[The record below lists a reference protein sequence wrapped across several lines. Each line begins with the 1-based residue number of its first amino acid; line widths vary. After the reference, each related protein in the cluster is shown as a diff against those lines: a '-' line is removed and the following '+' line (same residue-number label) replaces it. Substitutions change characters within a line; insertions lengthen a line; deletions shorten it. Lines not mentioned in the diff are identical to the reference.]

1 MKEMKM
7 KQKHV
12 LLTAT
17 FLGLVS
23 VASVATA
30 ASCEEYPYTDGI
42 NVENVQGGVKII
54 STASTAV
61 SFDDVSAIKSARDEA
76 MMEAKSYI
84 SKFLNEGIKS
94 DETISKAINETV
106 TMKGQSKEAERKEVK
121 EILKKMQ
128 NSSQALLRGV
138 VPLGDCYTK
147 ARELRVSVGVKPDT
161 INQAGN
167 LATGMGNSLSSQP
180 TPNNAQGISNG
191 STGGASNGATGGNLQ
206 GSEGFSNT
214 TRLQNF

>member
-7 KQKHV
+7 KQRHV
-12 LLTAT
+12 LLAAT

-42 NVENVQGGVKII
+42 NVEDVQGGVKII
-54 STASTAV
+54 STASTSV

-94 DETISKAINETV
+94 EETISKAINETV

-167 LATGMGNSLSSQP
+167 LATGMGNSSSSQP
-180 TPNNAQGISNG
+180 TPNAQGISNG

>member
-1 MKEMKM
+1 M
-7 KQKHV
+7 KQRHV
-12 LLTAT
+12 LLAAT

-42 NVENVQGGVKII
+42 NVEDVQGGVKII
-54 STASTAV
+54 STASTSV

-94 DETISKAINETV
+94 EETISKAINETV

-167 LATGMGNSLSSQP
+167 LATGMGNSSSSQP
-180 TPNNAQGISNG
+180 TPNAQGISNG

>member
-1 MKEMKM
+1 M

-23 VASVATA
+23 VASLATA

-42 NVENVQGGVKII
+42 NVEDVQGGVKII
-54 STASTAV
+54 STASTSV

-94 DETISKAINETV
+94 EETISKAINETV

-167 LATGMGNSLSSQP
+167 LATGMGNSSSSQP
-180 TPNNAQGISNG
+180 TPNAQGISNG
-191 STGGASNGATGGNLQ
+191 STGGASNGAAGGNLQ

>member
-1 MKEMKM
+1 MKCNK
-7 KQKHV
+7 KSIFT
-12 LLTAT
+12 TAA

-23 VASVATA
+23 VSSLAFS
-30 ASCEEYPYTDGI
+30 ASCDEYPYTDGI

-54 STASTAV
+54 STASTSV

>member
-1 MKEMKM
+1 M

>member
-1 MKEMKM
+1 MSYRA
-7 KQKHV
+7 
-12 LLTAT
+12 AT
-17 FLGLVS
+17 FIGLLSVS
-23 VASVATA
+23 SIATA

-42 NVENVQGGVKII
+42 NVEDVQGGVKII
-54 STASTAV
+54 STASTSVA
-61 SFDDVSAIKSARDEA
+61 FDDVSAIKSARDEA

-167 LATGMGNSLSSQP
+167 LATGMGNSSSSQP
-180 TPNNAQGISNG
+180 TPNNG
-191 STGGASNGATGGNLQ
+191 
-206 GSEGFSNT
+206 
-214 TRLQNF
+214 